1 MKKSARNFQHNTQSL
16 LVLGL
21 DHDGSLA
28 SHAASTESNKKQ
40 MSPLLKTISDRSLS
54 PLESKN
60 IVGATMCIA
69 SLRQSPGWD
78 MFSMLFNAR
87 PLSDKSVLFNGS
99 IFHAFPAIEAALQE
113 IFNHRITVTETKLLL
128 ADLFDNDHKSI
139 ATEPNEQ
146 APLINLKEYAPD
158 IYLNYG
164 NKPFAQWLTQ
174 DYKNVTSPEQ
184 LNAYLATIKTKD
196 KKQNFSQWLYAN
208 QHLRNTS
215 EWQSLL
221 HDTWQHLLDTNHYN
235 DDSKFLT
242 LYMQIH
248 NIVQQHPN
256 KTIHFV
262 FIDDK
267 AHHYAGFFC
276 KMVDKFPHI
285 LPKNVIFKAVIYA
298 YPSNKLA
305 YDNSYIRV
313 GQGTIDDNFHHTI
326 RSWTEHSERAE
337 ADTQTTLFQALDE
350 EKPHYRAF
358 LNCFRPSQHTISSTL
373 PAPHNTTQNRPRTTS
388 LLPPYLPKTLPYQH
402 PHLLPKIIIQQKATG
417 QAPLRKKVNAKHQTR
432 TSPHATGLNYFRRSP
447 PLTTRESLRESLK
460 KDKKSQAKKQQGLAE
475 PNQKVNIDPLTGLY
489 LPHKAFDDPFLPA
502 LKSIP
507 DEETQQKNRHHYREN
522 DWEDNNRHTNPY
534 K

>member
-1 MKKSARNFQHNTQSL
+1 MQKSATNFQHNTQSL

-40 MSPLLKTISDRSLS
+40 MVPLLKTISDQSLS
-54 PLESKN
+54 PLESKS

-87 PLSDKSVLFNGS
+87 LLPNKSVLFNGS

-128 ADLFDNDHKSI
+128 ADLFNKDHKSI

-164 NKPFAQWLTQ
+164 DKPFTQWLTQ
-174 DYKNVTSPEQ
+174 DYKNVKSPEQ
-184 LNAYLATIKTKD
+184 LENYLATIKTKD
-196 KKQNFSQWLYAN
+196 KKQNFAQWLYTN

-215 EWQSLL
+215 EWQQRL
-221 HDTWQHLLDTNHYN
+221 HDTWQHLLDTKHYN

-248 NIVQQHPN
+248 NIAQQHPN

-276 KMVDKFPHI
+276 KMVDKFPYI
-285 LPKNVIFKAVIYA
+285 LPRNVIFKAVKYD
-298 YPSNKLA
+298 YPHNQVA
-305 YDNSYIRV
+305 YDNSYVRV
-313 GQGTIDDNFHHTI
+313 GQGTIDDNFHQTI

-350 EKPHYRAF
+350 EKLHYRAF
-358 LNCFRPSQHTISSTL
+358 LNCFRPSQYITPATL
-373 PAPHNTTQNRPRTTS
+373 PALYNTTTNRPRTTS
-388 LLPPYLPKTLPYQH
+388 ILLPPASKDLPYQH
-402 PHLLPKIIIQQKATG
+402 SHLLSEIMRQQNTAGRAALPKKS
-417 QAPLRKKVNAKHQTR
+417 NAKNQTK
-432 TSPHATGLNYFRRSP
+432 TSPHTTGLNYFRSP
-447 PLTTRESLRESLK
+447 LLTIRQSRRELFKENK
-460 KDKKSQAKKQQGLAE
+460 IPKAKKH
-475 PNQKVNIDPLTGLY
+475 QKLTATKQKMHMDPLTGLY
-489 LPHKAFDDPFLPA
+489 FFHKALGDRFLPP

-507 DEETQQKNRHHYREN
+507 DEQAQQKNRHHHREN